1 MRTPPVTLI
10 IGNGRSG
17 TNMLLDLLDADPD
30 TNCRNE
36 PNVVAGGAIN
46 RLFGRADITSRYD
59 FDAEQW
65 RDACETAR
73 RNKSVRDRPSY
84 AWKRYTRKDV
94 AARVCSQLFA
104 RHRARRALLSRVTP
118 ALAGAEFPLPRALVR
133 RLALN
138 DAHVVL
144 KINQPFQLCEHLD
157 RLGAPYRIVHI
168 ARNPYDVVRSW
179 SLRWLVHQDRTD
191 VWRAL
196 CDRAREYFAQA
207 PDRAVYGRPDQLDLY
222 DLQLLHVVLGDDHLF
237 HAMRGKPHYL
247 HVTFEHATAHR
258 IDCAREVYDFLG
270 LEWTHPTERRI
281 ARLKN
286 DLFKKLP
293 DVEPFAHTDFM
304 ARTIAGSELRQAL
317 GDRPYYR
324 GAS

>member
-1 MRTPPVTLI
+1 LI

-17 TNMLLDLLDADPD
+17 TNMLLDVLDADPD

-46 RLFGRADITSRYD
+46 RLFGRTSITSRYD
-59 FDAEQW
+59 FDAERW
-65 RDACETAR
+65 RDACDTAR

-84 AWKRYTRKDV
+84 AWKRYIRKHL
-94 AARVCSQLFA
+94 AARLCSQLFT
-104 RHRARRALLSRVTP
+104 RHRARHALLAHVTP
-118 ALAGAEFPLPRALVR
+118 ALAGAEFPLPAALVR
-133 RLALN
+133 RERLK

-157 RLGAPYRIVHI
+157 RLGAPYRIIHI

-179 SLRWLVHQDRTD
+179 SLRWLVHENHAD
-191 VWRAL
+191 VWREL
-196 CDRAREYFAQA
+196 YERAREYFAQR
-207 PDRAVYGRPDQLDLY
+207 PDRAAYGLSDQLDIHELE
-222 DLQLLHVVLGDDHLF
+222 LLHVVLGDDHLF
-237 HAMRGKPHYL
+237 HAMRRKPHYL
-247 HVTFEHATAHR
+247 YVTFEHAIAHK
-258 IDCAREVYDFLG
+258 IDCAREVYDFLD
-270 LEWTHPTERRI
+270 LEWTPQTEQRI
-281 ARLKN
+281 ALLKN
-286 DLFKKLP
+286 ELFKKLP
-293 DVEPFAHTDFM
+293 DVEPFARSGFM